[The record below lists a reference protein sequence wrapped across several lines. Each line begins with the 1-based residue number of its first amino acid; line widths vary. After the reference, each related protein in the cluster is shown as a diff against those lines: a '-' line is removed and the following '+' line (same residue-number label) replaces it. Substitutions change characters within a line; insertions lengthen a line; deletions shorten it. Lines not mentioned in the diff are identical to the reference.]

1 MLRAGKDR
9 QWPSSFVALYRSSV
23 FSRSRRRASSIS
35 VFLASRWTG
44 SIVSSLTHRSIC
56 RSRGAEF
63 VLHLS
68 EHHGDGTP
76 AARAYV
82 YMTGVEDL
90 HRELIG
96 KRYKY
101 NRPGL
106 QKPDWGMLE
115 TAGDRPVQ
123 QSHHFR
129 RADHQTRRISM
140 PELPEVETVRR
151 GLAPAMEGARFD
163 KVLAHR
169 GDLRWPL
176 PKDFAKRIEG
186 TTVTGMGRRAKYLLA
201 DLSSGEVLV
210 MHLGMSGSF
219 HIVLDNAKGT
229 PGKFHH
235 ERGKLAA
242 HDHVVFHMSSGARG
256 ELQRSAPVRLDE
268 AGGATRAWR
277 GAAAARTRAGA
288 ARQRI
293 RLPRCWRRH
302 ARARRRA

>member
-1 MLRAGKDR
+1 
-9 QWPSSFVALYRSSV
+9 
-23 FSRSRRRASSIS
+23 
-35 VFLASRWTG
+35 
-44 SIVSSLTHRSIC
+44 
-56 RSRGAEF
+56 
-63 VLHLS
+63 
-68 EHHGDGTP
+68 
-76 AARAYV
+76 
-82 YMTGVEDL
+82 
-90 HRELIG
+90 
-96 KRYKY
+96 
-101 NRPGL
+101 
-106 QKPDWGMLE
+106 
-115 TAGDRPVQ
+115 
-123 QSHHFR
+123 
-129 RADHQTRRISM
+129 M

-151 GLAPAMEGARFD
+151 GLAPVMEGARFD

-201 DLSSGEVLV
+201 DLSSGDVLV

-229 PGKFHH
+229 LGKFHH

-242 HDHVVFHMSSGARG
+242 HDHVVFHMRPSGAVVSFDPRH
-256 ELQRSAPVRLDE
+256 RLDE

-293 RLPRCWRRH
+293 RRRDAGASMRGQEDEFEGRAARSDRGGRAGNIYVCEALNLSRLSPRRVASTLSTRFGAPHERTALLVDLIQVGAQRRDQGWWLI
-302 ARARRRA
+302 AARSSPDVGRARLLPAQLPGL